1 MSKLISFALSFFSG
15 DKKLYIALGLS
26 LILLGYFYL
35 RLDSTKAKL
44 EKSQSDL
51 ALALEI
57 NRNNEAKLKELTQIH
72 KAELKAINEAN
83 TQKNEVKESVQYV
96 KEYIYKSNENNITKL
111 FNDVVD
117 RLWDANSTSSNQ
129 NRNSKSY
136 NSARVINTK
145 PPWKA
150 NSKKWTR
157 YFKCLFYAFL
167 QIQTVWNSDKQN
179 KGAK

>member
-1 MSKLISFALSFFSG
+1 MINLLFGNA
-15 DKKLYIALGLS
+15 KLYIALVLMA
-26 LILLGYFYL
+26 ILAGYFYL

-83 TQKNEVKESVQYV
+83 NQKNEVQKKVQYV

-111 FNDVVD
+111 FNNVVD
-117 RLWDANSTSSNQ
+117 RLWDANRASGNQ
-129 NRNSKSY
+129 NRNSKS
-136 NSARVINTK
+136 
-145 PPWKA
+145 
-150 NSKKWTR
+150 
-157 YFKCLFYAFL
+157 
-167 QIQTVWNSDKQN
+167 
-179 KGAK
+179 

>member
-1 MSKLISFALSFFSG
+1 MINLLFGNA
-15 DKKLYIALGLS
+15 KLYIALVLMA
-26 LILLGYFYL
+26 ILAGYFYL

-83 TQKNEVKESVQYV
+83 NQKNEVQKKVQYV

-111 FNDVVD
+111 FNNVVD
-117 RLWDANSTSSNQ
+117 RLWDANRASSNQ
-129 NRNSKSY
+129 NRNSKS
-136 NSARVINTK
+136 
-145 PPWKA
+145 
-150 NSKKWTR
+150 
-157 YFKCLFYAFL
+157 
-167 QIQTVWNSDKQN
+167 
-179 KGAK
+179 

>member
-1 MSKLISFALSFFSG
+1 MINLLFGNA
-15 DKKLYIALGLS
+15 KLYIALVS
-26 LILLGYFYL
+26 MAILAGYFYL
-35 RLDSTKAKL
+35 RLDSTKAEL

-83 TQKNEVKESVQYV
+83 NQKNQVQERVQYV

-117 RLWDANSTSSNQ
+117 RLWDTNRASSNQ
-129 NRNSKSY
+129 NRNSKS
-136 NSARVINTK
+136 
-145 PPWKA
+145 
-150 NSKKWTR
+150 
-157 YFKCLFYAFL
+157 
-167 QIQTVWNSDKQN
+167 
-179 KGAK
+179 

>member
-1 MSKLISFALSFFSG
+1 MINLLFGNA
-15 DKKLYIALGLS
+15 KLYIALVLMA
-26 LILLGYFYL
+26 ILAGYFYL

-83 TQKNEVKESVQYV
+83 NQKNQVQERVQYV

-117 RLWDANSTSSNQ
+117 RLWDANRASGNQ
-129 NRNSKSY
+129 NRNSKSE
-136 NSARVINTK
+136 NTTR
-145 PPWKA
+145 A
-150 NSKKWTR
+150 TNSK
-157 YFKCLFYAFL
+157 
-167 QIQTVWNSDKQN
+167 SP
-179 KGAK
+179 

>member
-1 MSKLISFALSFFSG
+1 MA
-15 DKKLYIALGLS
+15 
-26 LILLGYFYL
+26 ILTGYFYL

-44 EKSQSDL
+44 EKSQNDL

-57 NRNNEAKLKELTQIH
+57 NKNNEARLKELTQIH

-83 TQKNEVKESVQYV
+83 NQKNEVKERIEYV

-129 NRNSKSY
+129 NRNSKSK

-145 PPWKA
+145 PP
-150 NSKKWTR
+150 
-157 YFKCLFYAFL
+157 
-167 QIQTVWNSDKQN
+167 
-179 KGAK
+179 

>member
-1 MSKLISFALSFFSG
+1 MINLLFGNA
-15 DKKLYIALGLS
+15 KLYIALVS
-26 LILLGYFYL
+26 MAILAGYFYL

-83 TQKNEVKESVQYV
+83 NQKNEVQKKVQYV

-111 FNDVVD
+111 FNNVVD
-117 RLWDANSTSSNQ
+117 RLWDANSTSGNQ
-129 NRNSKSY
+129 NRNSKSENTTRAT
-136 NSARVINTK
+136 NSK
-145 PPWKA
+145 PP
-150 NSKKWTR
+150 
-157 YFKCLFYAFL
+157 
-167 QIQTVWNSDKQN
+167 
-179 KGAK
+179 

>member
-1 MSKLISFALSFFSG
+1 MINLLFGNA
-15 DKKLYIALGLS
+15 KLYIALVLMA
-26 LILLGYFYL
+26 ILAGYFYL

-83 TQKNEVKESVQYV
+83 NQKNEVQKKVQYV

-117 RLWDANSTSSNQ
+117 RLWDANRASSNQ
-129 NRNSKSY
+129 NRNSKSE
-136 NSARVINTK
+136 NTARVINIK
-145 PPWKA
+145 SP
-150 NSKKWTR
+150 
-157 YFKCLFYAFL
+157 
-167 QIQTVWNSDKQN
+167 
-179 KGAK
+179 

>member
-1 MSKLISFALSFFSG
+1 MINLLFGNA
-15 DKKLYIALGLS
+15 KLYIALVLMA
-26 LILLGYFYL
+26 ILAGYFYL

-51 ALALEI
+51 ALALKVNE
-57 NRNNEAKLKELTQIH
+57 NNQEKLKELNQIH
-72 KAELKAINEAN
+72 KTELKALNEAN
-83 TQKNEVKESVQYV
+83 NQKNEVQKKVQYV

-117 RLWDANSTSSNQ
+117 RLWDDNSTSGNQ
-129 NRNSKSY
+129 NRNSKSENTTRAT
-136 NSARVINTK
+136 NSK

-150 NSKKWTR
+150 KGKKWAR

-167 QIQTVWNSDKQN
+167 QIQTVWNSDKKN

>member
-1 MSKLISFALSFFSG
+1 MINLLFGNA
-15 DKKLYIALGLS
+15 KLYIALALMT
-26 LILLGYFYL
+26 ILAGYFYL

-44 EKSQSDL
+44 EKSQNDL

-57 NRNNEAKLKELTQIH
+57 NKNNEARLKELTQIH

-83 TQKNEVKESVQYV
+83 NQKNEVKERIEYV

-129 NRNSKSY
+129 NRNSKSK
-136 NSARVINTK
+136 NSARTTNIK
-145 PPWKA
+145 PP
-150 NSKKWTR
+150 
-157 YFKCLFYAFL
+157 
-167 QIQTVWNSDKQN
+167 
-179 KGAK
+179 

>member
-1 MSKLISFALSFFSG
+1 MINLLFGNA
-15 DKKLYIALGLS
+15 KLYIALVLMA
-26 LILLGYFYL
+26 ILAGYFYL
-35 RLDSTKAKL
+35 RLDSTKAEL

-83 TQKNEVKESVQYV
+83 NQKNEVQKKVQYV

-117 RLWDANSTSSNQ
+117 RLWNSNSTSSNQ
-129 NRNSKSY
+129 NRNSKS
-136 NSARVINTK
+136 
-145 PPWKA
+145 
-150 NSKKWTR
+150 
-157 YFKCLFYAFL
+157 
-167 QIQTVWNSDKQN
+167 
-179 KGAK
+179 

>member
-1 MSKLISFALSFFSG
+1 MINLLFGNA
-15 DKKLYIALGLS
+15 KLYIALVLMA
-26 LILLGYFYL
+26 ILAGYFYL

-83 TQKNEVKESVQYV
+83 NQKNQVQERVQYV

-117 RLWDANSTSSNQ
+117 RLWDANRASSNQ

-136 NSARVINTK
+136 NSARVINIK
-145 PPWKA
+145 SP
-150 NSKKWTR
+150 
-157 YFKCLFYAFL
+157 
-167 QIQTVWNSDKQN
+167 
-179 KGAK
+179 